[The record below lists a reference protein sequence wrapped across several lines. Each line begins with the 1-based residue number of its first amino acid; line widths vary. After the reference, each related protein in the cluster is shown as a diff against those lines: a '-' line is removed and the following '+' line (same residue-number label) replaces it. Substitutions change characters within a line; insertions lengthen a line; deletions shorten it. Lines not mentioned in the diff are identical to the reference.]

1 MAFFD
6 IFKKYDNRGF
16 DKNGVHRNGTEYDEN
31 GYDIRGFNI
40 KGVHRNGS
48 YHDKYGYDIHGYN
61 ERGFNRFE
69 LHKNGTK
76 YNEEGYNYCGYYREG
91 YNKDGFNK
99 DGYNRAG
106 YDKWGYDKDGYDRNG
121 YNHRGFDRNGFDMQG
136 YNLKGEYFEF
146 IDKYLSDNTNIK
158 IKNKELLYSEKVKNI
173 FIDIELCKRNI
184 SIEDYVGA
192 LSHLRRAAGR
202 MLTEVLLQSGMEYNK
217 FKGLT
222 SFKKIN
228 IIKENRIIAD
238 KEIELLDEIRLT
250 GNESVHQA
258 IGNENETLM
267 YLEKFK
273 NFLHNWL
280 EINNK

>member
-76 YNEEGYNYCGYYREG
+76 YNEEGYNYCGYDREG

-99 DGYNRAG
+99 DGYNRA
-106 YDKWGYDKDGYDRNG
+106 GYDKDGYDRNG